1 VDSANHFE
9 VVPVKATYGND
20 AVSVLIRRMPSG
32 PVPADE
38 AINMAVWMMIH
49 VDPDLKRFHQLMAEI
64 KTL

>member
-1 VDSANHFE
+1 M
-9 VVPVKATYGND
+9 KATSGSD
-20 AVSVLIRRMPSG
+20 EVSVLIRRMPSG